1 MKLIGVV
8 QWKTRDK
15 IGNPI
20 AGVRPLVELQKAD
33 WREIDADYEFPSQGQ
48 VFWPNAQSAVEG
60 TLVVFRAEPNPGQKD
75 EFRVVDPKSIYEV
88 LDLRSYGTA
97 VDVRAALASGIRVSM
112 SMGATVRVFAWCK
125 PDELV
130 GPIELTLATNG
141 TVKLSGANLHHLPAF
156 TGANVRSLMIDRSE
170 RLLRVDDSAPSKY
183 VDWDEDHVVLRRA
196 IEAAVRVEKQAGR
209 DKGQTKKQI
218 EDAARSLVAQGVGP
232 DAQLDRYRL
241 ERALAL
247 LEDTESV
254 ASQASELAE
263 LLLEHPAIK
272 LEFDALSVRVRADV
286 ERIARDDLEQQLA
299 REHVELKK
307 TTESHDRARA
317 RLDASEQEVRDAETR
332 LTKLRSQVAIAGSEV
347 EAAVEARVLAAL
359 DRPLELLAEVGVLR
373 PLLGAVGSRI
383 SPNPTTE
390 APTRIDWARLRGD
403 DIKDKATLRRM
414 LTNAA
419 RIRGV
424 DPSLMLQVHASISA
438 GLVPVTLGPSS
449 LAALTAYAQGA
460 CGGRLLVIHVSPSA
474 LQPRDLEELP
484 SGGLLAATSAATD
497 VDGISLVI
505 LEGANRSPLEASV
518 LPLLQMSD
526 AGLSPISSA
535 RGLRIAATLVAG
547 ATTVPVTS
555 QLWSHAV
562 AIYPE
567 PGANSVQSAITP
579 GSISLSSEL
588 FSLGDVPTE
597 VVDAL
602 IDVWPDCSEL
612 RPVLGRFG
620 AALSRLYDEESRVTE
635 ALLHAL
641 ILPYVAT
648 ALTAEEQVDA
658 LGRAEDKEGAIALA
672 LRRLRRRLC

>member
-33 WREIDADYEFPSQGQ
+33 WRAIDADDEFPSQGQ

-60 TLVVFRAEPNPGQKD
+60 ALVVLRAEPNPGQKD

-97 VDVRAALASGIRVSM
+97 TDVRAALASGIRVSVP
-112 SMGATVRVFAWCK
+112 MGATARVFAWCK

-141 TVKLSGANLHHLPAF
+141 TFKLSGANLHHLPAF
-156 TGANVRSLMIDRSE
+156 NGASVRSLMIDRSE
-170 RLLRVDDSAPSKY
+170 RLLRFDDSPPSRY
-183 VDWDEDHVVLRRA
+183 VDWDEDPVVLRRA

-218 EDAARSLVAQGVGP
+218 EEAARSLVAQGVGP

-241 ERALAL
+241 ERALLL
-247 LEDTESV
+247 LESTDLVS
-254 ASQASELAE
+254 SQASELAE
-263 LLLEHPAIK
+263 LLSEHPAIK
-272 LEFDALSVRVRADV
+272 MEFDALSARVRTDV
-286 ERIARDDLEQQLA
+286 ERIARDALEQQLTHERA
-299 REHVELKK
+299 ELKA

-317 RLDASEQEVRDAETR
+317 RLEASEQEVRNAEAR
-332 LTKLRSQVAIAGSEV
+332 LMELRSQIAAAGNEID
-347 EAAVEARVLAAL
+347 AAVETRVLAAL

-373 PLLGAVGSRI
+373 PLLGAAGSRI
-383 SPNPTTE
+383 STSSTPE
-390 APTRIDWARLRGD
+390 VPTRIDWTRLRGD
-403 DIKDKATLRRM
+403 NIKDKATLRRM

-419 RIRGV
+419 RMRGV
-424 DPSLMLQVHASISA
+424 EPSLMLQIHASILA

-449 LAALTAYAQGA
+449 LAALTAYAHGT

-474 LQPRDLEELP
+474 LHPRDFEELP
-484 SGGLLAATSAATD
+484 GGGLLAATTAAMD
-497 VDGISLVI
+497 VDGISLVV

-535 RGLRIAATLVAG
+535 RGLRLAATLVAG

-555 QLWSHAV
+555 QLWSHAA
-562 AIYPE
+562 AIYPA

-588 FSLGDVPTE
+588 FSLGDVPVE

-602 IDVWPDCSEL
+602 IEVWPDCSEL
-612 RPVLGRFG
+612 RPVLERFG

-641 ILPYVAT
+641 VLPYVAT
-648 ALTAEEQVDA
+648 ALTPEEQVDA
-658 LGRAEDKEGAIALA
+658 LGRAEDREGAIAVA